1 MKFNLAPWALVLAL
15 FMVSAPVA
23 ANGDSLAGDPIRV
36 VTVESEFEYVL
47 EDVKL
52 AVTGRGLNIANTLH
66 ASDMLNRTARDLGFM
81 KDVYSHA
88 ESVEFCSAVIS
99 HKLAAANPANLVLC
113 PFTIGV
119 YVLTDDPGHVH
130 IAYRVPTGMPG
141 SQAATDLVQSLL
153 DDIVAEVAQ

>member
-1 MKFNLAPWALVLAL
+1 MRLNGRSRVLAL
-15 FMVSAPVA
+15 VMFLVPAMVA
-23 ANGDSLAGDPIRV
+23 ANGDSLAGDPVRIA
-36 VTVESEFEYVL
+36 TVEGEFEHVL

-66 ASDMLNRTARDLGFM
+66 ASEMLNRTARDLGVM

-99 HKLAAANPANLVLC
+99 HKLAAAHPANLVLC

-141 SQAATDLVQSLL
+141 SREATDLVQSLL
-153 DDIVAEVAQ
+153 DEIVAEVAP